1 MTKNKT
7 IIDIARYHKEWI
19 AYACKNSLS
28 TYQKENP
35 EDFVQEAYIK
45 LLKQKTFDPIEYYK
59 ADGKINKKYFF
70 LTLKSILINEHK
82 KRKIQTVNLTTDRLR
97 TATNIIDEID
107 INPKLE
113 LVFNKIEKTI
123 NDMYWFDKKMM
134 NLYVYHIP
142 TMLSI
147 RKLSNETTISSQV
160 VFKTLKRAK
169 LTIKKEAAL
178 EYKNYYGK
186 TA

>member
-1 MTKNKT
+1 MTKNQT

-35 EDFVQEAYIK
+35 EDFVQEAYVRI
-45 LLKQKTFDPIEYYK
+45 LKSKSFDPIKYYK
-59 ADGKINKKYFF
+59 ADGKINKKYF
-70 LTLKSILINEHK
+70 LRTISSVLIDDHK
-82 KRKIQTVNLTTDRLR
+82 KKKILTTPLNKVINRV
-97 TATNIIDEID
+97 IDKPEE
-107 INPKLE
+107 NNTKPQME
-113 LVFNKIEKTI
+113 VVFNKIEKTI
-123 NDMYWFDKKMM
+123 KNMYWYDKKML

-142 TMLSI
+142 SI
-147 RKLSNETTISSQV
+147 RRISTATTISSKA

-169 LTIKKEAAL
+169 LTIKKEIAK
-178 EYKNYYGK
+178 EYYYGK